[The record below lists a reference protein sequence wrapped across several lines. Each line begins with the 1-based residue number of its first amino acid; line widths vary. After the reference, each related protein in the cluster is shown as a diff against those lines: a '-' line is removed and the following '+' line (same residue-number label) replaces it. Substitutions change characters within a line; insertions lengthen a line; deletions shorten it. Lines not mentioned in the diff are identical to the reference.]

1 MAAAHV
7 AEGADGDAYGLVLI
21 GEGHRGW
28 WVCEQCGVEGESERA
43 TAEDRMGRG
52 EGGRRERCGTRRTGR
67 G

>member
-28 WVCEQCGVEGESERA
+28 CVRERRGVVGESERD

-52 EGGRRERCGTRRTGR
+52 GGGRRERCGTRRTGR